1 MPVEAV
7 PAGCHDP
14 FHPEFLNKLAATLFN
29 PGALLNSM
37 AKDSQPSISQERLT
51 ELFEEIR
58 DRLDEM
64 TEKLDHVIDH
74 LSSRSYNH
82 HAYDSNLDD
91 H

>member
-1 MPVEAV
+1 
-7 PAGCHDP
+7 
-14 FHPEFLNKLAATLFN
+14 
-29 PGALLNSM
+29 M

-64 TEKLDHVIDH
+64 TEKLDHLVDH